1 MDKAVLKKE
10 IAKKQ
15 AYGIL
20 KSEGI
25 YLAIDLIKKLENN
38 TNNLEENVLIL
49 RRKKE
54 NEK

>member
-1 MDKAVLKKE
+1 MNKAVLKKE
-10 IAKKQ
+10 MAKKQ

-25 YLAIDLIKKLENN
+25 YLANDLIKKIENN
-38 TNNLEENVLIL
+38 TNNLEEKVLIL